1 MLFTGD
7 HLSADQAQRIGLL
20 NEIVGTDDL
29 DARVRGLATTISSR
43 AQNTVRSSKVIID
56 KILDNTGEDD
66 TVIGLYADG
75 YASDDYAEGVAAFLA
90 KRQPQFE

>member
-1 MLFTGD
+1 M
-7 HLSADQAQRIGLL
+7 GLL

-29 DARVRGLATTISSR
+29 DARVRELATTISSR

-75 YASDDYAEGVAAFLA
+75 YTSDDYAEGVAAFLA